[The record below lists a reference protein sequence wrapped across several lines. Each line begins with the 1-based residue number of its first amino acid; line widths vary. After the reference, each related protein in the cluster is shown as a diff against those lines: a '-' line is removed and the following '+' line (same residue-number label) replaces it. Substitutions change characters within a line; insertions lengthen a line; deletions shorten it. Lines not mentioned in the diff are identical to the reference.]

1 MPELLVVRHAIAMDR
16 LASMERGLSDAER
29 PLTDEGRVKMQLA
42 VQGLQRIQSGIDVIL
57 TSPLL
62 RAQQTAAILEDYFPL
77 ASSTKLKTLAPPY
90 NSEKLIPSLSNIP
103 GKRIA
108 IVGHEPG
115 LSMLI
120 ASLICGA
127 DDGAIELKKG
137 GMAQLHF
144 AQQIAPG
151 EGTLQWLLRPKQLRL
166 LGNNN

>member
-16 LASMERGLSDAER
+16 LLSMEQGLSDAER
-29 PLTDEGRVKMQLA
+29 PLTDEGRTKMQMA
-42 VQGLQRIQSGIDVIL
+42 VQGLQRIQSDIDVIL

-62 RAQQTAAILEDYFPL
+62 RAQQTAAILEDYFPS
-77 ASSTKLKTLAPPY
+77 AIAEKLKTLAPQY
-90 NSEKLIPSLSNIP
+90 NNEELIHSLSNIK
-103 GKRIA
+103 GKHIA

-115 LSMLI
+115 LSTLI
-120 ASLICGA
+120 ASLICGS

-144 AQQIAPG
+144 AEQIAPG

-166 LGNNN
+166 LGNNS